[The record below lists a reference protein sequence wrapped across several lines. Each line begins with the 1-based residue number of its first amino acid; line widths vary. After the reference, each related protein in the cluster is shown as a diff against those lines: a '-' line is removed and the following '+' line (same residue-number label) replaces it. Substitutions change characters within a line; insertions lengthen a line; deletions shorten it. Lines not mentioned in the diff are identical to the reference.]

1 MKKTISIL
9 MLVWCVNF
17 AIAQVQKYHKVEMI
31 GDEQLAKQLLQLGIT
46 IDHSDANEQGIVA
59 EISDAEVQLLKQNHV
74 KHKIL
79 IYDVAAFYEARNKAD
94 VFQKTSAAGVCNA
107 SSIVKPNYFHL
118 GSMGGYFT
126 FTELQQILDSMVLLY
141 PGIISVKQAL
151 SPQSIEGRSIWQV
164 KISDNPSVDENEPEV
179 LYTSLHHAREA
190 ASLSQLIFYMW
201 YLLENYSSNPDI
213 KGIVDNSE
221 MYFVPC
227 VNPDGYV
234 YNQTTNPN
242 GGGMW
247 RKNRRVNGGGT
258 FGVDLNRNY
267 GDHWGY
273 DNIGSSPTSS
283 SDTYRGT
290 AAFSEPET
298 QAMRNFCNAHQ
309 FVTALNAHT
318 YSNLLIYPWGYL
330 PSIYTPDSATFVNW
344 SVLLTED
351 SRFLYGTGDQTVAYV
366 TNGDSDDW
374 MYGEQTSKPKI
385 LSMTPEAGSATDGF
399 WPASSRILDICKTTF
414 MQNLNLVKLAINN
427 GEARD
432 IHDKFLS
439 GNGYLKYNMQRLSL
453 NANTF
458 TVSITPVGGDIT
470 SVGSPKVYASLA
482 TNQKV
487 SDSIAYTLNTGLTP
501 GQTIKY
507 LLTVNSGYFSRTDTV
522 TKIYGSPLTLFSENG
537 NSTSTSY
544 TTISTWGLSTTKFV
558 SPPTSIT
565 DSPTG
570 NYSGNAN
577 KSITLKN
584 QVNLSNAIYAHL
596 QYYTRFEIEKNSD
609 KAQVLIST
617 NNGTSFTP
625 LCAKYETSP
634 ASSGATSPVYDGF
647 QDGWVKEDI
656 DLSSYIGQNI
666 LIRFTF
672 TSNFSTNKDGFYFDD
687 ILIRTLPV
695 TSVGIKHP
703 IKFSESI
710 SLSPNPSNGIFQLTN
725 SDTQPVEV
733 TIYNSLGQVVYSY
746 AERSGSETIRIDLSN
761 QTTGIYFVKLKTD
774 NQETI
779 KKIVIEK

>member
-1 MKKTISIL
+1 MKKIIL
-9 MLVWCVNF
+9 L
-17 AIAQVQKYHKVEMI
+17 IAFLTTLNSSAQTQKYHKVLMM
-31 GDEQLAKQLLQLGIT
+31 GNEQLAKQLLQLGIT
-46 IDHSDANEQGIVA
+46 IDHSDANEEGIVA
-59 EISDAEVQLLKQNHV
+59 EISDAELQILKQNKV
-74 KHKIL
+74 KHKLL
-79 IYDVAAFYEARNKAD
+79 IYDVATFYELRNKAD
-94 VFQKTSAAGVCNA
+94 LQSKTAAAAVCNA
-107 SSIVKPNYFHL
+107 SGIVKPTNFHL

-126 FTELQQILDSMVLLY
+126 FVEMQQILDSMALLY
-141 PGIISVKQAL
+141 PNIISVKQAL
-151 SPQSIEGRSIWQV
+151 SPQSIEGRNIWQV
-164 KISDNPSVDENEPEV
+164 KISDNPNVDENEPEV
-179 LYTSLHHAREA
+179 LYSSLHHAREA

-201 YLLENYSSNPDI
+201 YLLENYATNSDI

-247 RKNRRVNGGGT
+247 RKNRKVNGGGT

-267 GDHWGY
+267 GYNWGY
-273 DNIGSSPTSS
+273 DNVGSSPTSS

-298 QAMRNFCNAHQ
+298 QAMRNFCNTRQ

-385 LSMTPEAGSATDGF
+385 LSMTPEAGSSVDGF

-427 GEARD
+427 GVAKD
-432 IHDKFLS
+432 MHDKFLYT
-439 GNGYLKYNMQRLSL
+439 NGYLKFNMQRLSL

-458 TVSITPVGGDIT
+458 TVSITPVGNDIN
-470 SVGSPKVYASLA
+470 SVGTPKIYSGLTA
-482 TNQKV
+482 NQKV
-487 SDSIAYTLNTGLTP
+487 NDSIAYTLNTGLTV

-507 LLTVNSGYFSRTDTV
+507 LITVNSGAFTRSDTV
-522 TKIYGSPLTLFSENG
+522 TKIYGMPTTVFSEGG

-544 TTISTWGLSTTKFV
+544 TTSGTWGLSTTKFV

-565 DSPTG
+565 DSP
-570 NYSGNAN
+570 SGLYAANAN
-577 KSITLKN
+577 KSITLNN

-609 KAQVLIST
+609 KAQILIST
-617 NNGTSFTP
+617 NNGSSFTP

-634 ASSGATSPVYDGF
+634 ASFGGTAPVYDGF

-666 LIRFTF
+666 KIRFTF
-672 TSNFSTNKDGFYFDD
+672 TSNFNVNKDGFYFDD
-687 ILIRTLPV
+687 MLIRTLPLN
-695 TSVGIKHP
+695 SVGIKQTT
-703 IKFSESI
+703 IFADNI
-710 SLSPNPSNGIFQLTN
+710 LLSPNPSNGQFNLYNPDLKQL
-725 SDTQPVEV
+725 DV
-733 TIYNSLGQVVYSY
+733 TVVN
-746 AERSGSETIRIDLSN
+746 TLSQIVFKTSTSAQQSIIN
-761 QTTGIYFVKLKTD
+761 IEQFNNGIYFVKLKLA
-774 NQETI
+774 NEEII
-779 KKIVIEK
+779 KKVVVSK